1 MIGKASASCF
11 AITGSSTSSGRK
23 PRMRDTLSRTS
34 CAASSIPRSSVNS
47 SVMVLICS
55 WLALVIVRS
64 PSRLDSSSSS
74 TSVTA
79 DSTTCGLAPGSN
91 TVTET
96 IGGSASGNSR
106 TGSRV

>member
-1 MIGKASASCF
+1 M
-11 AITGSSTSSGRK
+11 
-23 PRMRDTLSRTS
+23 
-34 CAASSIPRSSVNS
+34 NS
-47 SVMVLICS
+47 SVIVLICS
-55 WLALVIVRS
+55 WLALDMVRS

-79 DSTTCGLAPGSN
+79 DSITCGLAPGSS

-106 TGSRV
+106 TGKRV